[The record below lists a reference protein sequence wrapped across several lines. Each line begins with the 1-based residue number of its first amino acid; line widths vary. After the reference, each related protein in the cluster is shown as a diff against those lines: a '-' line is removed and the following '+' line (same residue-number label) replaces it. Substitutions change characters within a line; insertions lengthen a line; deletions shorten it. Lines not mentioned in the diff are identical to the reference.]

1 MTIMPKVKVKSFR
14 IPEEMDHKLSI
25 ISAVFKKQ
33 QQELLREAVLE
44 IINKYESL
52 VSRELIA
59 ESNLSK

>member
-1 MTIMPKVKVKSFR
+1 MY
-14 IPEEMDHKLSI
+14 HKLSI

-44 IINKYESL
+44 IINKYEPL

-59 ESNLSK
+59 ESNLSI